1 MTKEDSQ
8 RGSQWKIVKPKE
20 DLSVLPY
27 HQQEVEWL
35 GAFLRSI
42 VYLKTLD
49 RSRELLKE

>member
-1 MTKEDSQ
+1 M
-8 RGSQWKIVKPKE
+8 VKPKE

-27 HQQEVEWL
+27 HEQELEWL

-49 RSRELLKE
+49 KSRDLLNK